1 MTPED
6 MARGSRSIFYGFLI
20 ALLLAAAVG
29 TVIGALL
36 VLEGI
41 F

>member
-1 MTPED
+1 MDPNLKT
-6 MARGSRSIFYGFLI
+6 AIWVT
-20 ALLLAAAVG
+20 LAGLVLG

-41 F
+41 V